1 MEHDP
6 EAVER
11 EYPSLE
17 DFTVALRSE
26 SFPLDTQVR
35 LTIQRGERAP
45 LPLLLVRRPEAE
57 RVTILFNGAVDLER
71 TGGQPIFQRSSWW
84 RSIPTHQIYV
94 CDPGTAGEDALSLNW
109 GQESL
114 AHDALPDIGS
124 AVRALC
130 SALGVHDSRRRT
142 YFGSSAG
149 GFLALMAAAQDEDPH
164 VIVNN
169 AQFDWTRWMRGGV
182 VALSARRFNA
192 AAPAALR
199 RAIPWRTSALRRLS
213 QRSTPLSVDYW
224 VNIASP
230 HDLKVD
236 LTQAMSFV
244 HDERALAERF
254 AIHRYSDPVSLHNP
268 LGREQTLELLS
279 SHPAAPQT
287 VTMEAF
293 AETPAPGLQPGDPQ
307 IRYTPAASEAGYAY
321 PLTGGADCRPIARI
335 RPGLSQRDA
344 LIIAELI
351 GVNGDRRPAPGWHW
365 SQRKRRSFQYLS
377 GGHPVHEDWVELPEI
392 PTDDSDI
399 GIVLSI
405 SPWPARGE
413 DPRRLVE
420 ALGLKSET
428 QTRTDSLNE
437 TSFRELQ

>member
-84 RSIPTHQIYV
+84 RSIPTHQVYV

-124 AVRALC
+124 AVRTLC
-130 SALGVHDSRRRT
+130 CALGVFDSRQRT

-149 GFLALMAAAQDEDPH
+149 GFLALMTAAQDVDPH
-164 VIVNN
+164 VVVNN

-182 VALSARRFNA
+182 RAICAHRFAGLSAA
-192 AAPAALR
+192 GLR
-199 RAIPWRTSALRRLS
+199 RTIPWRTSALRRLS
-213 QRSTPLSVDYW
+213 RRRQALSVEYW
-224 VNIASP
+224 VNTASP

-236 LTQAMSFV
+236 LPQAMSFLRS
-244 HDERALAERF
+244 EPALAERF
-254 AIHRYSDPVSLHNP
+254 RIHRYSDPVALHNP
-268 LGREQTLELLS
+268 LGREETLSLLS
-279 SHPAAPQT
+279 GQPA
-287 VTMEAF
+287 
-293 AETPAPGLQPGDPQ
+293 LSPGDAHAEAAASDPQ
-307 IRYTPAASEAGYAY
+307 HADPRVRYAPAASEAGYAY
-321 PLTGGADCRPIARI
+321 PLNGGTSCRPLVRV
-335 RPGLSQRDA
+335 RPGLGPRGA
-344 LIIAELI
+344 LLLAELI
-351 GVNGDRRPAPGWHW
+351 SETGERRSVPGWYW
-365 SQRKRRSFQYLS
+365 SKGKRRSFQYLS
-377 GGHPVHEDWVELPEI
+377 GDHPLRDGWVELPKVS
-392 PTDDSDI
+392 TDIADI
-399 GIVLSI
+399 GIVLSLC
-405 SPWPARGE
+405 PWTTQE
-413 DPRRLVE
+413 KDPRRLIE
-420 ALGLKSET
+420 ALGLTSQDRIWSDAVT
-428 QTRTDSLNE
+428 G

>member
-6 EAVER
+6 EAFAR

-17 DFTVALRSE
+17 HFAAALDSE
-26 SFPLDTQVR
+26 SFPVDTQVR
-35 LTIQRGERAP
+35 LTIRRGERAA
-45 LPLLLVRRPEAE
+45 LPLLVVRRPEAE

-71 TGGQPIFQRSSWW
+71 TGGEPVFQRSSWW
-84 RSIPTHQIYV
+84 RSIPSHQIYV

-114 AHDALPDIGS
+114 AHDALPDIG
-124 AVRALC
+124 AAIRALC
-130 SALGVHDSRRRT
+130 SALGVQDSRRRT

-149 GFLALMAAAQDEDPH
+149 GFLALMTAAQDDDPH

-169 AQFDWTRWMRGGV
+169 AQFDWTRWMVGGV
-182 VALSARRFNA
+182 KAICARRFPGSS
-192 AAPAALR
+192 PASLR

-213 QRSTPLSVDYW
+213 RRDQPLNVDYW
-224 VNIASP
+224 VNTASP

-236 LTQAMSFV
+236 LPQAMSFLRS
-244 HDERALAERF
+244 ERALAERF
-254 AIHRYSDPVSLHNP
+254 RIHRYSDPVALHNP
-268 LGREQTLELLS
+268 LGREETLSLLS
-279 SHPAAPQT
+279 GQPELPPQD
-287 VTMEAF
+287 AH
-293 AETPAPGLQPGDPQ
+293 AETAGPDPAPGDPR
-307 IRYTPAASEAGYAY
+307 IRYTPTASEAAYAY
-321 PLTGGADCRPIARI
+321 PLTGGSPCQPSVRLRPDLGPR
-335 RPGLSQRDA
+335 GA
-344 LIIAELI
+344 LLLAELI
-351 GVNGDRRPAPGWHW
+351 SETGERRPVPGWSW
-365 SQRKRRSFQYLS
+365 SQGKRRSFQYLS
-377 GGHPVHEDWVELPEI
+377 GGHPVRDDWIELPVI

-405 SPWPARGE
+405 SPWAARGQ

-428 QTRTDSLNE
+428 QTRTDRLNE

>member
-35 LTIQRGERAP
+35 LTIQRGERAA

-124 AVRALC
+124 AVRTLC
-130 SALGVHDSRRRT
+130 CALGVPDSRRRT

-149 GFLALMAAAQDEDPH
+149 GFLALMTAAQDDDPH
-164 VIVNN
+164 VVVNN

-182 VALSARRFNA
+182 RAICAHRFAGLSAA
-192 AAPAALR
+192 GLR
-199 RAIPWRTSALRRLS
+199 RTIPWRTSALRRLS
-213 QRSTPLSVDYW
+213 QRRQALSVEYW
-224 VNIASP
+224 VNTASP

-236 LTQAMSFV
+236 LPQAMSFLRS
-244 HDERALAERF
+244 EPALAERF
-254 AIHRYSDPVSLHNP
+254 RIHRYSDPVALHNP
-268 LGREQTLELLS
+268 LGREETLSLLS
-279 SHPAAPQT
+279 GQPELPPQD
-287 VTMEAF
+287 AH
-293 AETPAPGLQPGDPQ
+293 AETAGPDPQPGDPR
-307 IRYTPAASEAGYAY
+307 IRYAPAASEAAYAY
-321 PLTGGADCRPIARI
+321 PLTGGSPCHPLVRLRPDLGPR
-335 RPGLSQRDA
+335 GA
-344 LIIAELI
+344 LLLAELI
-351 GVNGDRRPAPGWHW
+351 SETGERRPVPGWYW
-365 SQRKRRSFQYLS
+365 SKGKRRSFQYLS
-377 GGHPVHEDWVELPEI
+377 DEHPVRDGWVELPEVS
-392 PTDDSDI
+392 TEATDI
-399 GIVLSI
+399 GIVLSLC
-405 SPWPARGE
+405 PWTTQE
-413 DPRRLVE
+413 KDPRRLIE
-420 ALGLKSET
+420 ALGLRSQDQLRRDVVT
-428 QTRTDSLNE
+428 E